1 MESTVVTFVVKKK
14 TVVTIL
20 NFQIRNIGHYSEL
33 LNGAL
38 TSWNNQSLLPYCH
51 KKNLKWTKIFQCNLD
66 KGK

>member
-51 KKNLKWTKIFQCNLD
+51 KKKT
-66 KGK
+66 

>member
-1 MESTVVTFVVKKK
+1 MGEIMESTVA
-14 TVVTIL
+14 TIL
-20 NFQIRNIGHYSEL
+20 NFQIMHISYYSEL